1 MMKTSELIW
10 QDAQHQT
17 LFRLLDDL
25 RREEFDCSVIH
36 QLRLYADHHF
46 CLEEAY
52 MQELKYPK
60 MMQHIQAHNRFREE
74 LGQLSRDPDNLSHQ
88 IRTSLSQFLEEW
100 LKRHIFG
107 VDKEFEAFVL
117 ASSRK

>member
-1 MMKTSELIW
+1 MIKTSELIW
-10 QDAQHQT
+10 QDTQHQT

-25 RREEFDCSVIH
+25 KREEFDVSVIH

-52 MQELKYPK
+52 MQALGYPDIV
-60 MMQHIQAHNRFREE
+60 QHIKAHNRFREE
-74 LGQLSRDPDNLSHQ
+74 LGQLTRDPDSLNHQ
-88 IRTSLSQFLEEW
+88 IRTSLSRFLEEW

-107 VDKEFEAFVL
+107 IDKEFEAFVL
-117 ASSRK
+117 NSGRK